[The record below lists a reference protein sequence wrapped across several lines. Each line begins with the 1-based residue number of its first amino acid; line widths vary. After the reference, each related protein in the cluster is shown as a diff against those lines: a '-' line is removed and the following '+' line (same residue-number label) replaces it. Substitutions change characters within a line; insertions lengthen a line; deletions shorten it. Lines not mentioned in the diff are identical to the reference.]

1 MGNYIRGV
9 SAAAYQIK
17 FTDEEKDAVK
27 KGVPTVAFGDHI
39 KLNDG
44 VFSVAIHL
52 GPDMKIASEGD
63 WVVKEEDGK
72 MLIATDDAFEEVYTE
87 LADEDEEE
95 EDAPPPA
102 EEHQAEIPPI
112 EDEETAVD

>member
-9 SAAAYQIK
+9 SADAYQIK
-17 FTDEEKDAVK
+17 FTDEEKEAVK
-27 KGVPTVAFGDHI
+27 KGIPRVAFGDHI

-52 GPDMKIASEGD
+52 GPDVKIANEGD

-95 EDAPPPA
+95 EVAPAQVEKP
-102 EEHQAEIPPI
+102 QAEIPPV
-112 EDEETAVD
+112 EGEETAVD